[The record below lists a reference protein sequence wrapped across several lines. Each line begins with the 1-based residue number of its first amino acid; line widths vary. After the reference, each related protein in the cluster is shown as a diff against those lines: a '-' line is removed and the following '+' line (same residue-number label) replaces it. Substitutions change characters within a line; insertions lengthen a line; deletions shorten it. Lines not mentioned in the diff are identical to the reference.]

1 MLLFSMELKTFC
13 VPTTPPLYVSS
24 ATFPAPCTVHSEH
37 TIDDR
42 YTNTARRGERTVQ
55 SRGAGRRVGCA
66 THERLVAAA
75 IAEYGRDMEDR
86 CHALECC
93 VVAAFHKEVAAFA
106 DFDGRPEAAQVP
118 DRTLAA
124 PRGPVAEACPHC
136 VPARGSSSR

>member
-1 MLLFSMELKTFC
+1 M
-13 VPTTPPLYVSS
+13 
-24 ATFPAPCTVHSEH
+24 
-37 TIDDR
+37 TIDTQTPR
-42 YTNTARRGERTVQ
+42 GGARGL
-55 SRGAGRRVGCA
+55 SRAAGQVAGRVGCA